1 MLSLD
6 SLFTKLNI
14 PTTTSSF
21 LQPRPRPHTPL
32 MLQCSATVFRRKVRA
47 QELYVGRN
55 AWAWDSRLEACSKL
69 HSAGSSTYVRYT
81 TCATRSSQGW
91 PSTIVSFSR
100 TVELVSIEEFTL
112 RRTRIVPRL
121 TGSTRVP
128 VNRFD
133 ISQAAQAQPSHPPLA
148 AGGTTA
154 YGGFIV

>member
-1 MLSLD
+1 
-6 SLFTKLNI
+6 
-14 PTTTSSF
+14 
-21 LQPRPRPHTPL
+21 

-47 QELYVGRN
+47 QELYVGMN
-55 AWAWDSRLEACSKL
+55 VWAWDSRLEARSKL
-69 HSAGSSTYVRYT
+69 HSADSSTYVRYT
-81 TCATRSSQGW
+81 IISRMAKHN
-91 PSTIVSFSR
+91 SFSR

-133 ISQAAQAQPSHPPLA
+133 ISQAAQAQPSHPTLA
-148 AGGTTA
+148 AGDTTA